1 MRGKAFALV
10 SCVAFFFCAHA
21 ASPITVTNLSQVTPQ
36 QLAQLLAGPG
46 VTVSNV
52 TFTGS
57 NLAGGTFSGGLADGL
72 GIDSGVMLSSG
83 DLANGIGPNDQDGAG
98 TCHERPGDPDLN
110 AILGVNGFTEDAA
123 VLQFDFVP
131 ATSNVS
137 FRYVFASEEYN
148 EFVNSIN
155 DIFAFFIDGQNVAL
169 IPGTT
174 TPVSIDT
181 VNLQV
186 NSAYYKNNDPSDL
199 GIPTPFGTQFDG
211 FTTVLTAMRTLKPGI
226 SHHIKLVIAD
236 NSDCILDSAVFLQAG
251 SFVGQPT
258 LTVSKSAPPS
268 VASGSTL
275 TYTITYGNTGT
286 QNAANVVIRD
296 TVPTGTTFVSATGGG
311 TLSGGVVTWNVGT
324 VNTGVTGQ
332 TVSFTVQVNAT
343 SGSVTN
349 SSYTIEATGISPV
362 SGAPVST
369 TVTGGGCP
377 TILLSPSTLPNGAE
391 GAFYSETISASGGT
405 GSYFFTVVAG
415 APPPGLLLSS
425 AGVLSGTPT
434 AGGTFSFT
442 VRATDSGE
450 CSGSQGYTV
459 TISSESGGC
468 QTITLSPP
476 TLSDGSPGVPYTATI
491 RASGGSAPYTFSLLS
506 GTLPPGLSL
515 SAGGSL
521 SGTPTEGGTFS
532 FRIRARDAN
541 GCLGSR
547 TYTVAIGCTSV
558 TLSPATLA
566 PATAGTAF
574 SQTLTASGGQG
585 PYTFT
590 ITTGA
595 LPAGVTLSPGGV
607 LSGTPGATGSFSFT
621 VRATDPTGCT
631 GTRDYTLQVCS
642 LLTLS
647 PATLTGT
654 TIGTP
659 FSQPFTVAGGTAPST
674 FAVTAGSLPPGLELS
689 AAGVLSGTP
698 TAVGTFSFTV
708 TATDAVGC
716 TGVRTYSLTV
726 CPVVTLEPASLPPG
740 AVGSAYSQTLA
751 GSGGTAPYVFT
762 ATGALPPGLV
772 LSPGLVFSPGGTL
785 TGTPTQSGVFSF
797 DVTATDANG
806 CAGRRTY
813 TLSVTDAP
821 PTITALRLSP
831 GVGEGFTLSVMGTG
845 FAAGSTIFVNGVPFP
860 ATFVSPTLVTVALP
874 PSAIPPG
881 GSITVTVT
889 NPGPT
894 GATSNP
900 ASLTFCTAPG
910 APVNPRIVPL
920 GNPTGPLTATDFLV
934 VSWQPPATGPA
945 PASYEFRIN
954 GGAYVSAAGT
964 SAIVDPRGT
973 NDPITL
979 HVRARCNDSVT
990 GPEASSPTYSL
1001 APPVAN
1007 FTFSSARVGVPVTF
1021 TDTSSP
1027 QATSWLWIFDD
1038 GATSTLQSPTH
1049 TFTTA
1054 GTHRVALIASN
1065 GSGTSQ
1071 TIKDVPVSA
1080 ATSSGGAVT
1089 SSVRGFATSDG
1100 ERWRLREIA
1109 VSAEKPLWLEITTEG
1124 SGEAIVYLRFLDA
1137 DGRLQLERRLSIPGG
1152 ERAVNDVASYGLDG
1166 LYTLELVS
1174 SRPIEAV
1181 LRRSLDFGSK
1191 RSKPDDRP

>member
-1 MRGKAFALV
+1 MRGKASALV
-10 SCVAFFFCAHA
+10 SGFLFFLCAAVAL
-21 ASPITVTNLSQVTPQ
+21 PITVTNLSQVTPQ

-52 TFTGS
+52 TYTGATV
-57 NLAGGTFSGGLADGL
+57 AGGTFSGGLADGL

-83 DLANGIGPNDQDGAG
+83 NLAVGIGPNQSDGDGA
-98 TCHERPGDPDLN
+98 CNERPGDADLN
-110 AILGVNGFTEDAA
+110 AILGEDGFTEDAT
-123 VLQFDFVP
+123 VLEFDFVP
-131 ATSNVS
+131 ATSTVS

-148 EFVNSIN
+148 EYVGLIN

-169 IPGTT
+169 IPGTS
-174 TPVSIDT
+174 TPVSINT
-181 VNLQV
+181 VNLQM
-186 NSAYYKNNDPSDL
+186 NSGFYRNNDPSDAF
-199 GIPTPFGTQFDG
+199 PTPFGTEFDG
-211 FTTVLTAMRTLKPGI
+211 FTTVLTATRTLTPKV

-258 LTVSKSAPPS
+258 LTVSKSAPAS
-268 VASGSTL
+268 VATGSTL

-296 TVPTGTTFVSATGGG
+296 TVPTGTTFVSATNGG

-324 VNTGVTGQ
+324 VNAGVTGQ

-349 SSYTIEATGISPV
+349 SNYTIEATGISPV
-362 SGAPVST
+362 AGAPVST

-377 TILLSPSTLPNGAE
+377 TIVLSPSTLPNGAE
-391 GAFYSETISASGGT
+391 GAFYSESITASGGT
-405 GSYFFTVVAG
+405 GTYFFTVTGG
-415 APPPGLLLSS
+415 ALPPELSLSS
-425 AGVLSGTPT
+425 GGVLSGIPT
-434 AGGTFSFT
+434 SDGTYSFT
-442 VRATDSGE
+442 VRATDTSE
-450 CSGSQGYTV
+450 CSGSQAYTV
-459 TISSESGGC
+459 TISAESGGC
-468 QTITLSPP
+468 STITLSPP
-476 TLSDGSPGVPYTATI
+476 TLSNGSPGVPYSATI

-506 GTLPPGLSL
+506 GALPTGLTL
-515 SAGGSL
+515 SAGGSI

-532 FRIRARDAN
+532 FRIRARDAS

-547 TYTVAIGCTSV
+547 TYTVTIGCTSV
-558 TLSPATLA
+558 SLSPATLN
-566 PATAGTAF
+566 PVTVGTAF

-585 PYTFT
+585 PYTFAVT
-590 ITTGA
+590 AGA
-595 LPAGVTLSPGGV
+595 LPAGVTLLPSGV
-607 LSGTPGATGSFSFT
+607 LSGTPTATGSFSFT

-631 GTRDYTLQVCS
+631 GTRDYTLQVCPV
-642 LLTLS
+642 LTVT
-647 PATLTGT
+647 PAALTSAT
-654 TIGTP
+654 VGTP
-659 FSQPFTVAGGTAPST
+659 YSQALAVSGGTAPST
-674 FAVTAGSLPPGLELS
+674 FAVTGGALPPGLELS
-689 AAGVLSGTP
+689 GSGLAGTP
-698 TAVGTFSFTV
+698 TSAGSFSFTV
-708 TATDAVGC
+708 TATDAGGC

-726 CPVVTLEPASLPPG
+726 CPLVTVTPAVLPSG
-740 AVGSAYSQTLA
+740 AVGSAYSQTLLA
-751 GSGGTAPYVFT
+751 SGGTGPYAFT
-762 ATGALPPGLV
+762 ASGSLPPGIA
-772 LSPGLVFSPGGTL
+772 LSAGGAL
-785 TGTPTQSGVFSF
+785 TGTPTQSGSFSF
-797 DVTATDANG
+797 TVTATDVNG
-806 CAGRRTY
+806 CVGRATY
-813 TLSVTDAP
+813 SLGVTDAP

-831 GVGEGFTLSVMGTG
+831 GLAEGFTLSVMGTG

-881 GSITVTVT
+881 GTITVTVT

-954 GGAYVSAAGT
+954 GGPYMSAAGT
-964 SAIVDPRGT
+964 SAVADPRGS

-979 HVRARCNDSVT
+979 FVRARCNDSVT
-990 GPEASSPTYSL
+990 GPEASSQTYSL

-1007 FTFSSARVGVPVTF
+1007 FTFSANARVGVPVTF

-1071 TIKDVPVSA
+1071 VIKDVPVSA

-1089 SSVRGFATSDG
+1089 SSVRGFATADG
-1100 ERWRLREIA
+1100 ERWTLRGIN
-1109 VSAEKPLWLEITTEG
+1109 VSAEAPVWLEVTAG
-1124 SGEAIVYLRFLDA
+1124 GVGEAAVYLRFLDA
-1137 DGRLQLERRLSIPGG
+1137 DGRLVLERRLSIPGG
-1152 ERAVNDVASYGLDG
+1152 GLAVNDVAAFGLDG
-1166 LYTLELVS
+1166 RYTLELVS
-1174 SRPIEAV
+1174 GRPIEAV
-1181 LRRSLDFGSK
+1181 IRLEFGIK
-1191 RSKPDDRP
+1191 RSKPDDTP